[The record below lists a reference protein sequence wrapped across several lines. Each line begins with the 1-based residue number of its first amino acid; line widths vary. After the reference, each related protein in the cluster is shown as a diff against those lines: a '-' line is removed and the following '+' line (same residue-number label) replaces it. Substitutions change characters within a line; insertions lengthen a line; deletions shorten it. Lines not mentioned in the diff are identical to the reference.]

1 MSSKHPYYLSIC
13 IAVFITSGLWG
24 LYWIPQRI
32 LNVGGMTGGWGTVAQ
47 YAIPLI
53 VLTPFIIW
61 KFIKGRRTGLH
72 LPLIGLFFGG
82 GIACYANSFLL
93 TDIMRV
99 FILFYLMPI
108 WTTIFEFIFF
118 KQIPSWQRGMSLSL
132 AVLGLLIVFGKNGN
146 IPLPENIGDWLALLG
161 GLLCAAG
168 AIKLEEAKSEDITSL
183 LYSFF
188 FYGLLVTLFTSLVF
202 FDAFGPFP
210 NIFAWIKMLPLL
222 LILSILFFIPSNIV
236 ILWSPSRIGAGLF
249 SILVLSEIIFGT
261 VSAALLSNEVFG
273 WREAI
278 GGLLMFLAGFGEIF
292 LSKKN
297 SGNNSTI

>member
-1 MSSKHPYYLSIC
+1 MQNKYYLIIC
-13 IAVFITSGLWG
+13 IGVFFTSGLWG
-24 LYWIPQRI
+24 LYWIPQRT
-32 LNVGGMTGGWGTVAQ
+32 LLSGGLTGGWGTAAQ

-61 KFIKGRRTGLH
+61 KFVKGKRTGLH
-72 LPLIGLFFGG
+72 LPLIGLLFGG

-108 WTTIFEFIFF
+108 WTTIFEYFFF
-118 KQIPSWQRGMSLSL
+118 KKKLKWQRGVSLFL
-132 AVLGLLIVFGKNGN
+132 ALLGLWIVFGKNGDL
-146 IPLPENIGDWLALLG
+146 PLPKNIGDWLAILG

-188 FYGLLVTLFTSLVF
+188 FYGLIVTLLTSLVF
-202 FDAFGPFP
+202 SDVFGPFP
-210 NIFAWIKMLPLL
+210 NLFSWIEMLPLL
-222 LILSILFFIPSNIV
+222 LVLSIFFFIPSNIV

-261 VSAALLSNEVFG
+261 VSAALLSNEEFG
-273 WREAI
+273 WREGI
-278 GGLLMFLAGFGEIF
+278 GGFLMFLAGFGEIF

-297 SGNNSTI
+297 SGINSAI

>member
-1 MSSKHPYYLSIC
+1 MYHRYHLIIS
-13 IAVFITSGLWG
+13 IAVFFTSGLWG
-24 LYWIPQRI
+24 LYWIPQRA
-32 LNVGGMTGGWGTVAQ
+32 LENGGLTGAWGTAAQ

-53 VLTPFIIW
+53 VLTPYIIW
-61 KFIKGRRTGLH
+61 KFIKGKRTGLH

-108 WTTIFEFIFF
+108 WTTIFEYIFF
-118 KQIPSWQRGMSLSL
+118 KQIPKWQRGVSLFL
-132 AVLGLLIVFGKNGN
+132 ALLGLWIVFGKNGDF
-146 IPLPENIGDWLALLG
+146 PLPENVGDWLAILG

-188 FYGLLVTLFTSLVF
+188 FYGLLVTLFTSLF
-202 FDAFGPFP
+202 FSDAFGSFP
-210 NIFAWIKMLPLL
+210 DLFSWIEMLPLL
-222 LILSILFFIPSNIV
+222 LVLSILFFIPSNIV

-261 VSAALLSNEVFG
+261 VSAALLSNEEFG
-273 WREAI
+273 WREGI
-278 GGLLMFLAGFGEIF
+278 GALLMFIAGFGEIF

-297 SGNNSTI
+297 SGNNSAI

>member
-1 MSSKHPYYLSIC
+1 MSQKFYIAISV
-13 IAVFITSGLWG
+13 AVFFTSGLWG
-24 LYWIPQRI
+24 LYWIPQRA
-32 LNVGGMTGGWGTVAQ
+32 LENGGLTGGWGTVAQ

-53 VLTPFIIW
+53 ILTPFIVW
-61 KFIKGRRTGLH
+61 KFIKRNRTGLH

-108 WTTIFEFIFF
+108 WTTIFEYIFF
-118 KQIPSWQRGMSLSL
+118 KQPPKWQRGVSLFL
-132 AVLGLLIVFGKNGN
+132 AVLGLWIVFGKDGN
-146 IPLPENIGDWLALLG
+146 LPLPKNIGDWLALLG

-188 FYGLLVTLFTSLVF
+188 FYGLLVTIITSLIF
-202 FDAFGPFP
+202 SDAFGPFP
-210 NIFAWIKMLPLL
+210 NIFSWIEMLPLL
-222 LILSILFFIPSNIV
+222 LVLSIFFFIPSNIV
-236 ILWSPSRIGAGLF
+236 ILWSPSKIGAGLF

-273 WREAI
+273 WREGI
-278 GGLLMFLAGFGEIF
+278 GGLLMFLAGFSEIF

-297 SGNNSTI
+297 SENNLKT